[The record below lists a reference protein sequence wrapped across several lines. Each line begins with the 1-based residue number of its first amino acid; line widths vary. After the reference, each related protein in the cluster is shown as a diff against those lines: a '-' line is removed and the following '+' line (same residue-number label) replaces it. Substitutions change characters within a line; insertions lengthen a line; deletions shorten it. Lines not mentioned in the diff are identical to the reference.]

1 MDLIGKNGKIDGILA
16 AQVLLDGGVFFFK
29 PGELYYD
36 GTYHQVKGM
45 QANTTAMRD
54 FPGIF
59 DKMDTLAPELVNL
72 MVYIEKNT
80 MFRVKLE
87 DLGEEIIMLINGRHV
102 AHLGGIHAKLLP
114 GDVVSI
120 FPVVAGG

>member
-36 GTYHQVKGM
+36 GTYYQVKGM

-80 MFRVKLE
+80 CS
-87 DLGEEIIMLINGRHV
+87 
-102 AHLGGIHAKLLP
+102 
-114 GDVVSI
+114 VSSWKI
-120 FPVVAGG
+120 WEKRSASFYRMKI

>member
-45 QANTTAMRD
+45 QANTTAMRT
-54 FPGIF
+54 FRESLIKG
-59 DKMDTLAPELVNL
+59 TLAAGISQFDGIYREEHDVPCQAGR
-72 MVYIEKNT
+72 
-80 MFRVKLE
+80 FRRRDPRVFTE
-87 DLGEEIIMLINGRHV
+87 
-102 AHLGGIHAKLLP
+102 
-114 GDVVSI
+114 
-120 FPVVAGG
+120 

>member
-59 DKMDTLAPELVNL
+59 DKMGYACAGISQFDGIYREEHDVPCQAGR
-72 MVYIEKNT
+72 
-80 MFRVKLE
+80 FRRRDPRVFTE
-87 DLGEEIIMLINGRHV
+87 
-102 AHLGGIHAKLLP
+102 
-114 GDVVSI
+114 
-120 FPVVAGG
+120 